1 VADDQIAGKSLLQK
15 LRLYTLV
22 GIAALAVIIIFQNTD
37 DVETQ
42 LLFWIITMPL
52 AALLSVAMLAGFAGG
67 VIWIGL
73 RRRR

>member
-1 VADDQIAGKSLLQK
+1 
-15 LRLYTLV
+15 
-22 GIAALAVIIIFQNTD
+22 VIIIFQNTD